1 MKKILKN
8 SMISLFLLLLISCST
23 TVPVSGS
30 GNISSTKVGTA
41 KQTTVF
47 GIINLGEEAT
57 IENAARNGNITT
69 VTTVHY
75 KTTTFPL
82 LSVECIV
89 RGNWFNNS
97 FKLFPKIRQ
106 NPIYQWGFVF
116 LLTYSE
122 FFLTIKPE
130 LY

>member
-1 MKKILKN
+1 MKRILKN
-8 SMISLFLLLLISCST
+8 STISLFLLLLISCST

-41 KQTTVF
+41 KQTTIF

-97 FKLFPKIRQ
+97 LKTISE
-106 NPIYQWGFVF
+106 NPSKPHLSMGFCIF
-116 LLTYSE
+116 IDMFWI
-122 FFLTIKPE
+122 FFNN
-130 LY
+130 

>member
-1 MKKILKN
+1 MKKIFKN
-8 SMISLFLLLLISCST
+8 SVISLFLLFLISCSV

-30 GNISSTKVGTA
+30 GNISSTKVGIA

-47 GIINLGEEAT
+47 GLIKLGEDAT

-89 RGNWFNNS
+89 RGN
-97 FKLFPKIRQ
+97 
-106 NPIYQWGFVF
+106 
-116 LLTYSE
+116 
-122 FFLTIKPE
+122 
-130 LY
+130 